1 MIVTEEIADW
11 DDFKWNYAYS
21 DTKRVCEM
29 VDENE
34 LGDEAWSWLEE
45 IANVNADSGTPMSLT
60 ELNDIVR
67 FDEEFDSSFVNVK
80 SDDDVSNDD
89 DFEY

>member
-11 DDFKWNYAYS
+11 EDFKWNYAYS

-45 IANVNADSGTPMSLT
+45 ITDSREPLSLT

-67 FDEEFDSSFVNVK
+67 FDDEFDSMFVNP
-80 SDDDVSNDD
+80 SEDDNE
-89 DFEY
+89 DFEYQENRK

>member
-1 MIVTEEIADW
+1 MYVKEEIADW
-11 DDFKWNYAYS
+11 EDFKWNYAFS

-29 VDENE
+29 VDDNG
-34 LGDEAWSWLEE
+34 LGDDAWSWLED
-45 IANVNADSGTPMSLT
+45 IANVDAESGKMMSLT

-67 FDEEFDSSFVNVK
+67 FDEGFDSMFVNPPK
-80 SDDDVSNDD
+80 DDNE